1 MKKVYQDR
9 DDIVDGV
16 KLRVY
21 RTAQR
26 DRLSLLKSGRL
37 IGFIRQDQANLIR
50 NKLNGSAYSIS
61 VNLPSPY
68 PG

>member
-1 MKKVYQDR
+1 MKKVYQDH
-9 DDIVDGV
+9 DNIVDGIT
-16 KLRVY
+16 LRVY